1 MIKKNKIGLIVAGAI
16 LFLTACGEKNQ
27 SILEAN
33 NASGIESVVTSEF
46 IEVEDSNGK
55 VSVPLNPEK
64 VVVFDN
70 SMLDTMDAL
79 GVGEKV
85 VAAPTASL
93 PDYLSDYRHVES
105 AGGIKEPDL
114 EKINQ
119 MQPDLIIISGR
130 QMDYQ
135 EQLEEIAPTLFLS
148 IDHDH
153 IWSSIQKNIQTIGTV
168 FEKEQEAANEIDFLQ
183 TEIDKT
189 KKDAEHSG
197 KKALIL
203 LINEGSLSAYG
214 PGSRFGIIH
223 EVFGFEP
230 ADDQIEA
237 STHGQNVSYEYVLEQ
252 NPDIIF
258 VIDRTKAVGGDA
270 SNNNVV
276 DNDLVKQTTAFKEG
290 AVIALE
296 PQIWYLAGSGIESL
310 DLMLKDVQQA
320 IE

>member
-1 MIKKNKIGLIVAGAI
+1 MKKNRIGLMIVGAV
-16 LFLTACGEKNQ
+16 LFLTACGETEQ
-27 SILEAN
+27 S
-33 NASGIESVVTSEF
+33 SSVSSSDVTSEL

-55 VSVPLNPEK
+55 VNVPLHPEK

-79 GVGEKV
+79 GVGESV
-85 VAAPTASL
+85 IAAPTTSL
-93 PDYLSDYRHVES
+93 PDYLSDYKQVES

-119 MQPDLIIISGR
+119 MQPDLIIISNR
-130 QMDYQ
+130 QIDYQ

-148 IDHDH
+148 LDNKN

-168 FEKEQEAANEIDFLQ
+168 FGKEQEVANEIESLQ
-183 TEIDKT
+183 TQMEHT
-189 KKDAEHSG
+189 KKEAEDSG

-223 EVFGFEP
+223 ETLGFEP

-258 VIDRTKAVGGDA
+258 VIDRTKAIGGDA
-270 SNNNVV
+270 SNNNLA
-276 DNDLVKQTTAFKEG
+276 DNELVKQTTAFKEG
-290 AVIALE
+290 AVITLD
-296 PQIWYLAGSGIESL
+296 PQVWYLAGSGIESL
-310 DLMLKDVQQA
+310 ELMLKDVQQA